1 MTTEKLT
8 QEQPVTLY
16 PQLVAVCKQA
26 IKECNRYK
34 NGRCSTA
41 FCLMRGGYTGGPV
54 DYSLATCEGHELAQE
69 IERLA
74 AMNDTSWAAQAM
86 EGSND

>member
-1 MTTEKLT
+1 MTTSE
-8 QEQPVTLY
+8 Y

-41 FCLMRGGYTGGPV
+41 VCLMRGGYSGGPV

-69 IERLA
+69 IRRIA
-74 AMNDTSWAAQAM
+74 AWAAQAM